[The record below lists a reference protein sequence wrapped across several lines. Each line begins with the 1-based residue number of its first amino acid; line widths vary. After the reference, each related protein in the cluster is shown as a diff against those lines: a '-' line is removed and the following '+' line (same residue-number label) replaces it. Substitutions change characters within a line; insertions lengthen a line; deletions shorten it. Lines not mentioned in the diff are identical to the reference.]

1 MTILLILPHYRE
13 LQYFSGVYLN
23 LRQFI
28 NIQLSGIWLII
39 DFEFIHKISFMSQV
53 CIGYKSWKIE
63 KI

>member
-1 MTILLILPHYRE
+1 MTILLILPHYGE

-39 DFEFIHKISFMSQV
+39 AFEFIHKISFMSQV
-53 CIGYKSWKIE
+53 WAGYKSWKIE